1 MQSLLQEQR
10 LKCRF
15 TKDLPPGLNEFNN
28 TCLRQQRAR
37 GGLGLQNSQAISYI
51 IREAKHLAGQAAAAV
66 AAAEEEEEDTYDYM
80 TDEAMA
86 QDGVCLEEAIW
97 NMRVR

>member
-1 MQSLLQEQR
+1 M
-10 LKCRF
+10 
-15 TKDLPPGLNEFNN
+15 EFNN

-51 IREAKHLAGQAAAAV
+51 IREAKHLAGQAAAPAIPV
-66 AAAEEEEEDTYDYM
+66 QEEEEEEEDTYDYM

-86 QDGVCLEEAIW
+86 QEGVCLEEAIW